1 MADTLIENVSDTAFW
16 IAHYRAVE
24 SARPDALFHDP
35 FAGLLAGE
43 QGKKIAQTMP
53 MSFMTQWVVAI
64 RTCMIDDYI
73 RLAVSEGVDTIVN
86 LGAGLDSRP
95 YRMDLP
101 ASLQWIEVD
110 YPRMIEFKSSR
121 LSAEIP
127 RCKLE
132 RLSVDLA
139 DLTAR
144 RRLFAD
150 VDARSKKLMVL
161 TEGVLPYLSVEEAGS
176 LAEDLRT
183 MQHVA
188 YWIVD
193 YISPETLKFRNR
205 GKLARMTKNAPFKF
219 KPADWTG
226 FFREHGWCA
235 KEIRYMAQ
243 EGERL
248 KRPAQVPLFLKALIL
263 FRMLLASKQR
273 REEFKKMAGYALME
287 PIATAA
293 NS

>member
-64 RTCMIDDYI
+64 RTCIIDDYI
-73 RLAVSEGVDTIVN
+73 RLAISEGVDTIVN
-86 LGAGLDSRP
+86 LGAGLDTRP

-101 ASLQWIEVD
+101 HTLQWIEVD

-121 LSAEIP
+121 LSAENP

-132 RLSVDLA
+132 RLAVDLA

-144 RRLFAD
+144 RRLFANI
-150 VDARSKKLMVL
+150 DARSKKLLAL
-161 TEGVLPYLSVEEAGS
+161 TEGVVPYLSVEEAGT
-176 LAEDLRT
+176 LADDLRG
-183 MQHVA
+183 MQHLA

-193 YISPETLKFRNR
+193 YISPEALKFRAR
-205 GKLARMTKNAPFKF
+205 GKLAQKTKNAPFKF
-219 KPADWTG
+219 KPADWAG
-226 FFREHGWCA
+226 FFREHGWRA
-235 KEIRYMAQ
+235 KEIRYMSQ

-263 FRMLLASKQR
+263 FRMLLASKRR

-287 PIATAA
+287 PIPTAA
-293 NS
+293 K